1 MGYLLLGMATPWP
14 RGKLTN
20 FTRERWQNKRRR
32 RGKNSILRARRTT
45 LDVYRFRESGW
56 NSPSVN
62 FFTCSRVK
70 GKREKRKDVRRRV
83 ILRKNRSLKLMAS
96 IIGSRFFFN
105 FSSDRLVIKNGKYIF
120 IEYLYHSFTREQ
132 FFIELY
138 TFL

>member
-1 MGYLLLGMATPWP
+1 MAT
-14 RGKLTN
+14 RKTHE
-20 FTRERWQNKRRR
+20 FHAREMAKQEEEE
-32 RGKNSILRARRTT
+32 GKNSILRARRTT

-132 FFIELY
+132 YNII
-138 TFL
+138 FL

>member
-56 NSPSVN
+56 NSPSE
-62 FFTCSRVK
+62 FFYMFQS
-70 GKREKRKDVRRRV
+70 KREEGKKERRK
-83 ILRKNRSLKLMAS
+83 KKSYFTKESLKLMAS

-105 FSSDRLVIKNGKYIF
+105 FSTDRLVIKNGKYIF

-132 FFIELY
+132 YNII
-138 TFL
+138 FL

>member
-1 MGYLLLGMATPWP
+1 MAT
-14 RGKLTN
+14 RKTHE
-20 FTRERWQNKRRR
+20 FHAREMMAKQEEEE
-32 RGKNSILRARRTT
+32 GKNSILRARRTT

-120 IEYLYHSFTREQ
+120 IEYLNHSFTREQ
-132 FFIELY
+132 YNII
-138 TFL
+138 FL

>member
-1 MGYLLLGMATPWP
+1 MATPWP

-70 GKREKRKDVRRRV
+70 GKRGKKERRKKKSYFTKESLVEIDGIDYWIA
-83 ILRKNRSLKLMAS
+83 IL
-96 IIGSRFFFN
+96 F
-105 FSSDRLVIKNGKYIF
+105 
-120 IEYLYHSFTREQ
+120 
-132 FFIELY
+132 
-138 TFL
+138 